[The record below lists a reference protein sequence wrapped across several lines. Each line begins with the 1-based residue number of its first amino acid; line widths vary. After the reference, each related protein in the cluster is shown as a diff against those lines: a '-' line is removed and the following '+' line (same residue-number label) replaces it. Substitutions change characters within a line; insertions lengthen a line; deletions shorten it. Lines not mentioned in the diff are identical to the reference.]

1 MGADHLLP
9 PECHDNQKRLEDA
22 EFCRAPWKDWVDCK
36 RRTAN
41 GREFQSVM
49 VRGKKW
55 IFEDISTNC
64 QWHKFI
70 FAGGS
75 SRPMPWWNWEVIQR
89 KSRKIIQCLV
99 KNRQT
104 RVFTTFE
111 QEQPTKFVEQ
121 TSDRSCMTIIFF
133 WQNGQHD
140 VEHVRVAGYLW
151 PYTDPTLQRHSKL
164 GRTKDKYA
172 RFLASW
178 EQQYVVRRTKLR
190 VLVA

>member
-55 IFEDISTNC
+55 IFEDISTNW

-111 QEQPTKFVEQ
+111 QEQPTKFVKQ

-133 WQNGQHD
+133 FDKTGS
-140 VEHVRVAGYLW
+140 
-151 PYTDPTLQRHSKL
+151 TTLNTFELLDIFGHIRIPRCSGTPSWDEL
-164 GRTKDKYA
+164 RTNMQD
-172 RFLASW
+172 F
-178 EQQYVVRRTKLR
+178 
-190 VLVA
+190 